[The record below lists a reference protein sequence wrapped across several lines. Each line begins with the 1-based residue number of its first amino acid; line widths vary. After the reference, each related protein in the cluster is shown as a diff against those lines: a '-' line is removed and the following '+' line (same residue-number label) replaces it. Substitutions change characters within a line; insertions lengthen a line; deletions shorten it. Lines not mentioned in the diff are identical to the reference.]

1 MTTIKNRLGLALVAL
16 MAAGVN
22 DCDKEL
28 IQISPQRKA
37 HIIGYDSH
45 DPLCEDRPRWEVQL
59 ESNGHNVLACVPFR
73 DADVLNWSAQ
83 DKEIYTMTFSPKYD
97 AQGNLLTGRDHLGES
112 VPVVNLDAITAPSFL
127 DKIHVEGRINLIY
140 PNGANLC
147 PDQRLYGLRVPA
159 TSAFAGGHR
168 QILFCDERYIPF
180 DREVLLTAQATPIKD
195 IVGRPVYRVLDV
207 KVLEE
212 L

>member
-1 MTTIKNRLGLALVAL
+1 MDSIKNRLGVAL
-16 MAAGVN
+16 AILLAAGVN

-28 IQISPQRKA
+28 LQISPQRQA
-37 HIIGYDSH
+37 HIIGYNGSN
-45 DPLCEDRPRWEVQL
+45 PLCNDRPSWEVQL
-59 ESNGHNVLACVPFR
+59 ESNGHNVIACVPFR

-83 DKEIYTMTFSPKYD
+83 DRESYTMTFSPKYD
-97 AQGNLLTGRDHLGES
+97 AKGNFLTGRDHLSEA
-112 VPVVNLDAITAPSFL
+112 VPVVNLDAIAAPSFP
-127 DKIHVEGRINLIY
+127 DKIHVEGRINLSY

-159 TSAFAGGHR
+159 ASAFAGGHR
-168 QILFCDERYIPF
+168 RILFCDERYIPF
-180 DREVLLTAQATPIKD
+180 NREILLTAQATPIKD

-207 KVLEE
+207 RVLEE